1 MDMYYEKKNVIF
13 QENEKHLWRIAYFK
27 SVFMVTKQKFKNMI
41 SSFNLKFHF
50 NLKKNLNFAKNN
62 SQSFVWTFQK

>member
-1 MDMYYEKKNVIF
+1 
-13 QENEKHLWRIAYFK
+13 
-27 SVFMVTKQKFKNMI
+27 MVTTQKFKNMI

-62 SQSFVWTFQK
+62 NQSFVWTFQK

>member
-1 MDMYYEKKNVIF
+1 ME
-13 QENEKHLWRIAYFK
+13 
-27 SVFMVTKQKFKNMI
+27 TKQKFKNMI

>member
-1 MDMYYEKKNVIF
+1 
-13 QENEKHLWRIAYFK
+13 
-27 SVFMVTKQKFKNMI
+27 MVTKQKFKNMI
-41 SSFNLKFHF
+41 SSFNLKFYF